1 MENFTHP
8 TAAVRVTAT
17 KCRRSHRAQMA
28 AKLSR
33 DEQNARKCQPNEV
46 GLRIGHMKVVLP
58 AVSILSLLTFGCG
71 SSGSEG
77 NSSPT
82 VPLTADAS
90 VVPIADSATPQPTV
104 ATPQPTVSATTGPS
118 VDAGPASIPAV
129 ETAVGELSTAT
140 RSASTA
146 IEILDFAFGPQDLQV
161 PVGGQVTWTN
171 KDDQQHTATAAGA
184 FDAEAIQ
191 PGESATVAFETA
203 GSFPYICSFHPFM
216 TGTITVA

>member
-58 AVSILSLLTFGCG
+58 AVSILSFLTFGCS

-77 NSSPT
+77 NPSPT

-90 VVPIADSATPQPTV
+90 VVPTGDAGAPEPAV

-118 VDAGPASIPAV
+118 VDAGSTSIPAV
-129 ETAVGELSTAT
+129 ESAVGELSTAT
-140 RSASTA
+140 RSASA
-146 IEILDFAFGPQDLQV
+146 AVEILDFAFGPQDLQV